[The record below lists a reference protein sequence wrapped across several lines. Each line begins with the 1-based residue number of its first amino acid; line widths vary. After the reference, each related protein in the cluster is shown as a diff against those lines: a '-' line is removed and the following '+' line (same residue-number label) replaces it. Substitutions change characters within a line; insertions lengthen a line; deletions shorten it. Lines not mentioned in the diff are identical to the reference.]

1 MREQLAK
8 LEAYVAHPA
17 LECAASLPAVLVGK
31 KLKVCNRGHMEDG
44 GDRLFLLPLICN
56 AVGYG
61 LQGGNV
67 GFPQFKMGR
76 WLPIGDDDREPWV
89 IASVSH

>member
-31 KLKVCNRGHMEDG
+31 KLKV
-44 GDRLFLLPLICN
+44 
-56 AVGYG
+56 
-61 LQGGNV
+61 
-67 GFPQFKMGR
+67 
-76 WLPIGDDDREPWV
+76 
-89 IASVSH
+89 